1 MSHGKA
7 PGGRSR
13 KVSRYTLEPST
24 SALTP
29 LREFLKAT
37 LKSYPDIEPYIEDIV
52 SATHE
57 AAKNAV
63 VHNPG
68 SNGPVDVTC
77 EVDKDAVIVE
87 VTDRGRGFKP
97 PGEPVALP
105 DPEAL
110 AGRGIF
116 IMHALMD
123 DVRTDSGK
131 RGTCVRMVKRLEPAA
146 GLGY

>member
-1 MSHGKA
+1 MSNGKA
-7 PGGRSR
+7 HTGRSP
-13 KVSRYTLEPST
+13 KVSVYTLEPST

-29 LREFLKAT
+29 LREFLRAT
-37 LKSYPDIEPYIEDIV
+37 LRSYPAVQPFIGDIV

-77 EVDKDAVIVE
+77 EVSDDVVVVE
-87 VTDRGRGFKP
+87 VADRGKGFCP
-97 PGEPVALP
+97 PEKVSNDP

-110 AGRGIF
+110 AGRGMF
-116 IMHALMD
+116 IMNALMD
-123 DVRTDSGK
+123 KVETISTSSGT
-131 RGTCVRMVKRLEPAA
+131 RVRMVKRLAPAA
-146 GLGY
+146 